1 MGKRLELLREIVPGL
16 SRVAILCQEKNP
28 GNAEYLRHAELAA
41 DHLGVRARIV
51 TVHDPGD
58 FPRAFAEMRGAS
70 AVIQLEDVLFTSHRK
85 QMVELAAENRLPVM
99 YGIREFVDVGGLMT
113 YGPDLRDQ
121 YRQAATYV
129 DKIFK
134 GTKPADL
141 PVQQPTKIEF
151 LINVKTAQAIGL
163 VIPAPIL
170 LRADEIIE

>member
-1 MGKRLELLREIVPGL
+1 MPNICGMPSSPPTISESVRESSPSMTPATSHAHSRRCGTPVP
-16 SRVAILCQEKNP
+16 SFSWR
-28 GNAEYLRHAELAA
+28 
-41 DHLGVRARIV
+41 
-51 TVHDPGD
+51 
-58 FPRAFAEMRGAS
+58 
-70 AVIQLEDVLFTSHRK
+70 DVLFTSHRK

-129 DKIFK
+129 DKILK

-170 LRADEIIE
+170 LRADQIIE